1 MNPLSEAAREASRRN
16 GRLSKGPQTVLGRQI
31 SASNSFKHGL
41 RGRLSTEPEFLPA
54 WLRSFGERIPVLFGY
69 FSQRRRE
76 YLDRLLESMLL
87 VTRADRLIGEELA
100 RLASLVADDAAPQDI
115 DPNLVDLSRLETLL
129 AYRRRFSASRDRG
142 LTQIIRDSFLMRAHD
157 RIWGMQW
164 NARERERKKE
174 QKKKAR
180 AERAAAKRKG

>member
-1 MNPLSEAAREASRRN
+1 MNPLSEAAGEASRRN

-31 SASNSFKHGL
+31 SARNSFKHGL
-41 RGRLSTEPEFLPA
+41 RGRLRTEPEFLPA
-54 WLRSFGERIPVLFGY
+54 WLLSFGERVSVLFG
-69 FSQRRRE
+69 FITQRRRE
-76 YLDRLLESMLL
+76 HLDRLLESMLL
-87 VTRADRLIGEELA
+87 VKRADRLIGEELA
-100 RLASLVADDAAPQDI
+100 KLAWLVADDVVTPDI
-115 DPNLVDLSRLETLL
+115 DTNLVDLSRLQTLL

-142 LTQIIRDSFLMRAHD
+142 IGEIVRGK
-157 RIWGMQW
+157 RILLPYSRQYGMQW

>member
-1 MNPLSEAAREASRRN
+1 M
-16 GRLSKGPQTVLGRQI
+16 
-31 SASNSFKHGL
+31 
-41 RGRLSTEPEFLPA
+41 
-54 WLRSFGERIPVLFGY
+54 
-69 FSQRRRE
+69 
-76 YLDRLLESMLL
+76 
-87 VTRADRLIGEELA
+87 
-100 RLASLVADDAAPQDI
+100 
-115 DPNLVDLSRLETLL
+115 DLSRLETLL

-142 LTQIIRDSFLMRAHD
+142 LTQIIRDSFLMCAHD